1 LAKRAFGGHVA
12 PEAAAVQE
20 RMMRIKNKI
29 WVGIGAFVVAGTGA
43 VGASGPASQPVNS
56 ANANVSGLPLAELLA
71 RTSIPQTPSH
81 GIVVAQ
87 HAKHGGEGGENEG
100 GEKGAG
106 AKLPPDL
113 SFALK
118 IAQMRGHLLVGDQ
131 LVKEGEWAA
140 ALPHFLH
147 PVEELYGGIRKQLR
161 EFKTPPF
168 EAALKN
174 LSNVVKRKKGGEDYD
189 KALKTVNDAL
199 AAADAGLKEKE
210 KNWPGFTM
218 ETALELLKS
227 STNEYEEAIVKGRI
241 AKPVEYQDARGFV
254 LQAETMIESVAG
266 DLEKK
271 DAEAL
276 KHVRDALA
284 ELKKTFPTAMP
295 PKTPVKDH
303 GAVLSDVSR
312 IELAAGRLM

>member
-1 LAKRAFGGHVA
+1 
-12 PEAAAVQE
+12 
-20 RMMRIKNKI
+20 MRTRNKI

-43 VGASGPASQPVNS
+43 VGASGPAPQS
-56 ANANVSGLPLAELLA
+56 ATANTNFSGAPLTELL
-71 RTSIPQTPSH
+71 RGTSIPQSPSH
-81 GIVVAQ
+81 GFVIAQ

-100 GEKGAG
+100 GGKEGP
-106 AKLPPDL
+106 KLPPDL

-118 IAQMRGHLLVGDQ
+118 IAQIRGHLLVGDQ
-131 LVKEGEWAA
+131 LIKEEQWAA

-147 PVEELYGGIRKQLR
+147 PVEELYGGIRKQLK

-174 LSNVVKRKKGGEDYD
+174 LSNIVKRKKGGDDYT
-189 KALKTVNDAL
+189 KALKAVEDAL
-199 AAADAGLKEKE
+199 AAADAGLKDKE
-210 KNWPGFTM
+210 KNWQGFTM

-254 LQAETMIESVAG
+254 LQSEKMIESVAPG
-266 DLEKK
+266 LEKK

-284 ELKKTFPTAMP
+284 DLKKTFPTAMP